1 MNKRSYDLQEVSM
14 FDDLWN
20 STYALLSDTEFW
32 ITVLSTLVKVI
43 VILILA
49 RIVLGVL
56 KRVISRVLQ
65 KRDGKYVNVSEQ
77 RSKTL
82 TSLLN
87 SVVANVVYFIAILLV
102 LDELGFNLASVLVG
116 AGVLGLAI
124 GFGAQNVVRDVITGF
139 FILYEDQFS
148 VGDYIT
154 TGQYTGTVI
163 DFGLRVTKVQ
173 DWTGEVN
180 IIPNG
185 HIEDLKNY
193 SKENSYAVVDMRV
206 SYGHDLEELQQLIM
220 DASLVVYE
228 KDENMIEKPDMMG
241 VTDISESGAVIRVIA
256 LCKPV
261 MQWGVE
267 REIRRAILDSFAEK
281 GIDVPYQQVTVH
293 QKEA

>member
-1 MNKRSYDLQEVSM
+1 M

-20 STYALLSDTEFW
+20 STYELLSDSEFW
-32 ITVLSTLVKVI
+32 LTVLSTLVKVI

-82 TSLLN
+82 TSLLH

-163 DFGLRVTKVQ
+163 DFGLRVTKIQ

-206 SYGHDLEELQQLIM
+206 SYGHDLEKLQQLIM

-267 REIRRAILDSFAEK
+267 REIRRAILDSFNEK

>member
-1 MNKRSYDLQEVSM
+1 M

-82 TSLLN
+82 TSLLH

-163 DFGLRVTKVQ
+163 DFGLRVTKIQ

-267 REIRRAILDSFAEK
+267 REIRRAILDSFNEK